1 VLIDISRLLG
11 RAAKGRLPTGVDR
24 VGLAYLARWGAGAQ
38 AVLQMGSWR
47 RLVPA
52 AQSQALFALV
62 QRPPADFVW
71 RLMSLIARACLPPWP
86 AHDVRGRVAFYLG
99 HSELDRPGFGA
110 WLKRTRQRPV
120 FFVHDL
126 IPITHPEYCRPG
138 GTAEHTRRMRLALEL
153 GAGVVAN
160 SQATLAGLAAF
171 AQAQGLRMPPA
182 VVALLAPAALPAPDE
197 STPPLAE
204 PYFVVLGTIEPRKN
218 HVLLL
223 TLWRELVARLGPDA
237 PHLVVIGQRGWECEN
252 AADLLERCEVLRS
265 HVHEVPHC
273 PDEQLARYLKHA
285 RALLFPSFTEGYG
298 MPLAEALQAGTP
310 VVASSLQVFKEI
322 AGDVPEYLSPLDGL
336 GWLDAITA
344 YAVPDSPRRQAQLQ
358 RMRSLALPTWD
369 AHFEQVQRL
378 LDRIEQSEGF
388 VEGQT

>member
-1 VLIDISRLLG
+1 MLIDISRLLG
-11 RAAKGRLPTGVDR
+11 RAAQGRLPTGVDR
-24 VGLAYLARWGAGAQ
+24 VGLAYLARWGERAQ
-38 AVLQMGSWR
+38 AVLQKGTWR

-62 QRPPADFVW
+62 QSPPTDFGW
-71 RLMSLIARACLPPWP
+71 RLNKLIARACVPPWP
-86 AHDVRGRVAFYLG
+86 SQDAQGRVAFYLG

-110 WLKRTRQRPV
+110 WLQRTRQSPV

-138 GTAEHTRRMRLALEL
+138 ETMAHTQRMRLALQL

-160 SQATLAGLAAF
+160 SAATLASLTEF

-182 VVALLAPAALPAPDE
+182 VVALLAPAALPVPGNLNTRPMAP
-197 STPPLAE
+197 

-223 TLWRELVARLGPDA
+223 TLWRELVARLGAAA

-252 AADLLERCEVLRS
+252 AADLLERCEVLRGL
-265 HVHEVPHC
+265 VHEVPHC
-273 PDEQLARYLKHA
+273 PDEQLARYLRHA
-285 RALLFPSFTEGYG
+285 QALLFPSFAEGFG
-298 MPLAEALQAGTP
+298 MPLAEALHAGTP
-310 VVASSLQVFKEI
+310 VVASNLPVFKEV

-344 YAVPDSPRRQAQLQ
+344 YAAPDSPRRQAQLQ
-358 RMRSLALPTWD
+358 RMQALALPTWD
-369 AHFEQVQRL
+369 EHFEQVQRL
-378 LDRIEQSEGF
+378 LEKIEAGEK
-388 VEGQT
+388 